1 MRLRTFTATDMP
13 AAMKMVRDALGD
25 DAIILSTNAKSGTN
39 HVTVTAAIEE
49 DNLPPTRVNDSPPA
63 VSTRLESNKP
73 IQKNSAKHDWAAQ
86 PAKTNIA
93 RDEEPRIAD
102 DIKFE
107 LQNILRFHNLP
118 EILVAKLLQRLTL
131 ADFHEVITKHNG
143 PPDELY
149 RPATEKLLSRNFV
162 FEPLRFT
169 THATHIMLI
178 GTPGIGKT
186 MTVAKLAT
194 KLALGKHPLT
204 VITTDTS
211 RAGGIEQLS
220 AFTSILN
227 IELQV
232 AESVK
237 QLEEMT
243 RFIPARTR
251 VLIDTAGCSPYNH
264 KEFAELKDLA
274 SIENIEPVLVMP
286 AGGDSLEAIDMLEVF
301 SEIKIRRLLVTRC
314 DAARRFG
321 GIMAAALTHG
331 LSFCNI
337 SRSPSITDTLL
348 AMEPGLMAQMLL
360 RFKD

>member
-13 AAMKMVRDALGD
+13 AAMQMVRDALGD
-25 DAIILSTNAKSGTN
+25 DAIILSTNAKAGSG

-49 DNLPPTRVNDSPPA
+49 DAPAPSPAGGESGRRHNINTQTQIPE
-63 VSTRLESNKP
+63 SRLLTSDP
-73 IQKNSAKHDWAAQ
+73 LV
-86 PAKTNIA
+86 TN
-93 RDEEPRIAD
+93 

-118 EILVAKLLQRLTL
+118 EILVAKLLQRLTP
-131 ADFHEVITKHNG
+131 ADFHEVITKHTG
-143 PPDELY
+143 PQDELF
-149 RPATEKLLSRNFV
+149 RPALEKLLSRNFV

-169 THATHIMLI
+169 THAMHIMLI

-251 VLIDTAGCSPYNH
+251 VLIDTAGCSPYNP
-264 KEFAELKDLA
+264 KDFTELKNLA

-360 RFKD
+360 RYRT

>member
-25 DAIILSTNAKSGTN
+25 DAIILSTNAKAGTN

-49 DNLPPTRVNDSPPA
+49 DAGGRIQDSGFRETSITPP
-63 VSTRLESNKP
+63 
-73 IQKNSAKHDWAAQ
+73 
-86 PAKTNIA
+86 
-93 RDEEPRIAD
+93 EPRIPIPEPQITN

-118 EILVAKLLQRLTL
+118 EILVAKLLQRLTP
-131 ADFHEVITKHNG
+131 ADFHEVITRHNG

-169 THATHIMLI
+169 THAMHIMLI

-251 VLIDTAGCSPYNH
+251 VLIDTAGCSPYNN
-264 KEFAELKDLA
+264 KDFAELKGLA
-274 SIENIEPVLVMP
+274 NIENIEPVLVMP
-286 AGGDSLEAIDMLEVF
+286 AGGDSLEAIDMLEIF

-360 RFKD
+360 RFKE